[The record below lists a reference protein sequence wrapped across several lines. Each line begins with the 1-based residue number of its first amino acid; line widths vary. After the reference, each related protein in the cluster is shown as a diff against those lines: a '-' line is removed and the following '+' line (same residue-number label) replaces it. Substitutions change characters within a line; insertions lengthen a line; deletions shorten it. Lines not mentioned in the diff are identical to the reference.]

1 MHGDRCNPFLRP
13 CPPFAVPPSA
23 RNLPPLSRLR
33 GQAGRSA
40 LPSCL
45 LTSEGSD
52 VTMKWGGGGG
62 AGALIR
68 LRRNF
73 MLPVFPTWPRRS
85 AGRYSNWSFIALN
98 HGAAF
103 LTAL

>member
-52 VTMKWGGGGG
+52 VTMKWGGGGCWRFDT
-62 AGALIR
+62 APPEFHAPRVSDVAEALSWH
-68 LRRNF
+68 
-73 MLPVFPTWPRRS
+73 VQ
-85 AGRYSNWSFIALN
+85 
-98 HGAAF
+98 
-103 LTAL
+103 